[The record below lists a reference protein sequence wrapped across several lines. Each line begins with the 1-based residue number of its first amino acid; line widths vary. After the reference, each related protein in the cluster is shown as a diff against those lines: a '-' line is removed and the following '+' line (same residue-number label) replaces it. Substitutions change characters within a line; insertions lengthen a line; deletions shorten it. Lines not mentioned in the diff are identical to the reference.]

1 MAKKEAKVRIKI
13 NKLLEDAEWRFFDGD
28 EGKANILPE
37 SNVKLTKEKL
47 NIFGE
52 SFENTSKV
60 KKLEKNFILLS
71 KINLDF

>member
-13 NKLLEDAEWRFFDGD
+13 NKLLEDAEWRFFDHD

-52 SFENTSKV
+52 NFENTSKV
-60 KKLEKNFILLS
+60 KKPEKTLFY
-71 KINLDF
+71 